1 MSLDNRGKTW
11 SLLETQTLKDEC
23 NQGLSLEAIA
33 ELHKRSRYAIECKM
47 DALGIVS
54 GTEPE
59 LNKPEE
65 SEESKIRL
73 EEGIEIILKSI
84 DHTLSNIFIVMN
96 LYFLY
101 SIGSRFFS

>member
-1 MSLDNRGKTW
+1 
-11 SLLETQTLKDEC
+11 
-23 NQGLSLEAIA
+23 
-33 ELHKRSRYAIECKM
+33 M
-47 DALGIVS
+47 DALGIAS
-54 GTEPE
+54 RTEPG

-101 SIGSRFFS
+101 SIGSRLFS